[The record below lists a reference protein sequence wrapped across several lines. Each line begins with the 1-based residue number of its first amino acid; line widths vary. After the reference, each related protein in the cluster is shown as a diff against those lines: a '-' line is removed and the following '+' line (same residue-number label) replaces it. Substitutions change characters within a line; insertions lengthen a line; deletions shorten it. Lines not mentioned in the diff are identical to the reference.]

1 MNNSFYKKI
10 LDNYGGEKLNSLL
23 NIANADD
30 EDDNEIKTMQPSPYY
45 ALNDFVTHMNCSKHN
60 FTILSLNIQSINAKF
75 NNLIALV
82 DIINKKDSKISAI
95 CLQESWIG
103 ENDDLSTFQ
112 IPNYHCI
119 SQPKFCSIH
128 AGLLIYLHKE
138 YNYEIMWDVSHKSAI
153 WESLLINISTPREN
167 K

>member
-45 ALNDFVTHMNCSKHN
+45 ALNDFVTHMNFLKNN
-60 FTILSLNIQSINAKF
+60 FTVLSLNIQIINAKL
-75 NNLIALV
+75 NNFVALV
-82 DIINKKDSKISAI
+82 DIINNKYSKISAI

-119 SQPKFCSIH
+119 F
-128 AGLLIYLHKE
+128 
-138 YNYEIMWDVSHKSAI
+138 SAKI
-153 WESLLINISTPREN
+153 LQYSCWVTYVFTQGI
-167 K
+167 